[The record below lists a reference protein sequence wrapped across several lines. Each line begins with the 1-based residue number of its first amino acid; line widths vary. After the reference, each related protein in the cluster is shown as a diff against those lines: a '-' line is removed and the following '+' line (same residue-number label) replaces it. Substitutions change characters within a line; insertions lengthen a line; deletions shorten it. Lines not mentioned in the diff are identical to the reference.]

1 MKYLGALL
9 VATLLL
15 SFSLAG
21 QDLLGGGRDFLTD
34 HEADLIR
41 ENQEPEH
48 RIGQYL
54 HFARLRIELVRQ
66 ALLREDAG
74 RSKLIH
80 RNLEEYG
87 RIVEAI
93 DFVIDDAAAD
103 QVDLSDTLK
112 TLAER
117 EKEFLAALERIRE
130 NPADD
135 HWTYEFVLEDA
146 IEITRDSMELTLE
159 DLGDRGR
166 RILEADAREKKRQR
180 VLMTPERRKEVEKV
194 EKKVQ
199 AEEQEQKSKSPTLLK
214 PGETLEKKPR

>member
-1 MKYLGALL
+1 MKTLGVLL
-9 VATLLL
+9 VAALLA
-15 SFSLAG
+15 SIPLAG

-41 ENQEPEH
+41 VNQEPEH

-80 RNLEEYG
+80 RNIEEYG
-87 RIVEAI
+87 RIIEAI

-103 QVDLSDTLK
+103 QVDLADTLK

-117 EKEFLAALERIRE
+117 EKEFLAALERILE
-130 NPADD
+130 NPAGD

-180 VLMTPERRKEVEKV
+180 ALMTPERRKDVEKL

-199 AEEQEQKSKSPTLLK
+199 TEEQEQKSKSPTLLK

>member
-54 HFARLRIELVRQ
+54 HFTRLRIELVRQ

-180 VLMTPERRKEVEKV
+180 ALMTPERRKEAEKV

>member
-103 QVDLSDTLK
+103 QVDLADTLK
-112 TLAER
+112 MLAER

-180 VLMTPERRKEVEKV
+180 ALMTPERRKEVEKV

>member
-1 MKYLGALL
+1 MKTLGVLPVAALL
-9 VATLLL
+9 M
-15 SFSLAG
+15 SIPLAG
-21 QDLLGGGRDFLTD
+21 QDLLGGRRDFLTD

-41 ENQEPEH
+41 ENQEPDH

-54 HFARLRIELVRQ
+54 HFAQLRIELVRQ

-87 RIVEAI
+87 RIIEAI

-103 QVDLSDTLK
+103 QVDLDDALK

-117 EKEFLAALERIRE
+117 EKELLAALERIRE

-166 RILEADAREKKRQR
+166 RILEADSREKKRQR
-180 VLMTPERRKEVEKV
+180 ALMTPERRKDVEKL
-194 EKKVQ
+194 EKEMQ
-199 AEEQEQKSKSPTLLK
+199 TEEQEQKGKRPTLLK
-214 PGETLEKKPR
+214 PGEAIEKKPR

>member
-9 VATLLL
+9 VATLLA
-15 SFSLAG
+15 SIPLAG

-130 NPADD
+130 KPADD

-180 VLMTPERRKEVEKV
+180 ALMTTERRKEVEKV

>member
-180 VLMTPERRKEVEKV
+180 ALMTPERRKEVEKV

>member
-1 MKYLGALL
+1 MKTLGVLL
-9 VATLLL
+9 VAALLA
-15 SFSLAG
+15 SIPLAG

-103 QVDLSDTLK
+103 QVDLADTLK

-130 NPADD
+130 NPTDD

-180 VLMTPERRKEVEKV
+180 ALMTPERRKDVEKL

-199 AEEQEQKSKSPTLLK
+199 TEEQEQKSKSPTLLK

>member
-9 VATLLL
+9 AATLLL
-15 SFSLAG
+15 SFPLAG

-74 RSKLIH
+74 RTKLIH

-103 QVDLSDTLK
+103 QVDLADTLK

-130 NPADD
+130 KRADD

-180 VLMTPERRKEVEKV
+180 ALMTPERRKEVEKV

-199 AEEQEQKSKSPTLLK
+199 AEEQEQESKSPTLLK

>member
-1 MKYLGALL
+1 MKTLGVLPVAALL
-9 VATLLL
+9 V
-15 SFSLAG
+15 SIPLAG

-41 ENQEPEH
+41 ENQEPDD

-103 QVDLSDTLK
+103 QVDLADALK
-112 TLAER
+112 TLAEH
-117 EKEFLAALERIRE
+117 EKEFLTALERIRE

-180 VLMTPERRKEVEKV
+180 ALMTPERRKDVEKL
-194 EKKVQ
+194 EKKAQ
-199 AEEQEQKSKSPTLLK
+199 SEEQEQKSKSPTLLK

>member
-9 VATLLL
+9 AATLLL

-103 QVDLSDTLK
+103 QVDLADTLK

-180 VLMTPERRKEVEKV
+180 ALMTPERRKEVEKV

>member
-1 MKYLGALL
+1 MKTLGVLPVAALL
-9 VATLLL
+9 M
-15 SFSLAG
+15 SIPLAG
-21 QDLLGGGRDFLTD
+21 QDLLGGRRDFLTD

-41 ENQEPEH
+41 ENQEPDH

-54 HFARLRIELVRQ
+54 HFAQLRIELVRQ

-87 RIVEAI
+87 RIIEAI

-103 QVDLSDTLK
+103 QVDLDDALK

-117 EKEFLAALERIRE
+117 EKELLAALERIRE

-166 RILEADAREKKRQR
+166 RILEADSREKKRQR
-180 VLMTPERRKEVEKV
+180 ALMTPERRKDVEKL
-194 EKKVQ
+194 EKEMQ
-199 AEEQEQKSKSPTLLK
+199 TEEQEQKGKRPTLLK
-214 PGETLEKKPR
+214 PGETIEKKPR

>member
-1 MKYLGALL
+1 MKTLGVLLVAALL
-9 VATLLL
+9 V
-15 SFSLAG
+15 SIPLAG

-41 ENQEPEH
+41 VNQEPEH

-103 QVDLSDTLK
+103 QVDLAGTLK

-117 EKEFLAALERIRE
+117 EKEFLAALERILE
-130 NPADD
+130 NPAGD

-180 VLMTPERRKEVEKV
+180 ALMTPERRKDVEKL

-199 AEEQEQKSKSPTLLK
+199 TEEQEQKSKSPTLLK

>member
-1 MKYLGALL
+1 MKTLGVLL
-9 VATLLL
+9 VAALLA
-15 SFSLAG
+15 SIPLAG
-21 QDLLGGGRDFLTD
+21 QDLLGGRRDFLTD

-41 ENQEPEH
+41 VNQEPEH

-103 QVDLSDTLK
+103 QVDLADTLK

-130 NPADD
+130 NPTDD

-180 VLMTPERRKEVEKV
+180 ALMTPERRKDVEKL

-199 AEEQEQKSKSPTLLK
+199 TEEQEQKSKSPTLLK

>member
-1 MKYLGALL
+1 MKTLGVLPVAALL
-9 VATLLL
+9 A
-15 SFSLAG
+15 SIPLAG

-41 ENQEPEH
+41 VNQEPDL

-103 QVDLSDTLK
+103 QVALDDALK

-130 NPADD
+130 NPAED

-180 VLMTPERRKEVEKV
+180 VLMTPERRKDVEKL

-199 AEEQEQKSKSPTLLK
+199 TEEQEQKSKSPTLLK

>member
-1 MKYLGALL
+1 MKTLGVLL
-9 VATLLL
+9 VAALLA
-15 SFSLAG
+15 SIPLAG
-21 QDLLGGGRDFLTD
+21 QDLLGGRRDFLTD

-41 ENQEPEH
+41 VNQEPEH

-80 RNLEEYG
+80 RNIEEYG
-87 RIVEAI
+87 RIIEAI

-103 QVDLSDTLK
+103 QVDLADTLK

-117 EKEFLAALERIRE
+117 EKEFLAALERILE
-130 NPADD
+130 NPAGD

-180 VLMTPERRKEVEKV
+180 ALMTPERRKDVEKL

-199 AEEQEQKSKSPTLLK
+199 TEEQEQKSKSPTLLK

>member
-1 MKYLGALL
+1 MKYPGALL

-15 SFSLAG
+15 SFPLAG
-21 QDLLGGGRDFLTD
+21 QDLLGGRRDFLKD

-41 ENQEPEH
+41 ENQEPNN

-66 ALLREDAG
+66 ALLKEDAG

-80 RNLEEYG
+80 RNIDEYG
-87 RIVEAI
+87 RIIEAI
-93 DFVIDDAAAD
+93 DLVIDDAAAD
-103 QVDLSDTLK
+103 QEDLGTALE

-117 EKEFLAALERIRE
+117 EKEFLSALERIRE

-135 HWTYEFVLEDA
+135 LWTYEFVLEDA
-146 IEITRDSMELTLE
+146 IEITRDSMELALE

-166 RILEADAREKKRQR
+166 RILEADVKEKERQR
-180 VLMTPERRKEVEKV
+180 ALMTPERRKDVEKV
-194 EKKVQ
+194 EKKAQ
-199 AEEQEQKSKSPTLLK
+199 IEEQEQKSKRPTLLK

>member
-1 MKYLGALL
+1 MKNLGVLLVAALL
-9 VATLLL
+9 V
-15 SFSLAG
+15 SIPLAG

-41 ENQEPEH
+41 ENQEPDH

-180 VLMTPERRKEVEKV
+180 ALMTPERRKEVERV

>member
-1 MKYLGALL
+1 MKYLSLIL
-9 VATLLL
+9 VATQLLIVP
-15 SFSLAG
+15 LAG
-21 QDLLGGGRDFLTD
+21 QDLLGGRRDFLTD

-41 ENQEPEH
+41 ENQESND
-48 RIGQYL
+48 RIEQYL

-66 ALLREDAG
+66 ALLKEDAS
-74 RSKLIH
+74 RSKMIH
-80 RNLEEYG
+80 RNIDEYG
-87 RIVEAI
+87 RIIEAI

-103 QVDLSDTLK
+103 QVEVGQALE

-135 HWTYEFVLEDA
+135 HWSYEFVLEDA
-146 IEITRDSMELTLE
+146 IEITRDSMELALE

-166 RILEADAREKKRQR
+166 RILEADEREKKRQR
-180 VLMTPERRKEVEKV
+180 ALMTPERRKEVEKL

-199 AEEQEQKSKSPTLLK
+199 IEEQEQKSKRPTLLK
-214 PGETLEKKPR
+214 PGETLEKKLR